1 MNNFLDFISNDVE
14 VKKTFLS
21 SLPTKTKTN
30 IKKYNS
36 SIDEFVNKYT
46 SYRESVFNYI
56 KAKKRALSVPEVKK
70 DFDSVNKKIEILEK
84 GRNILNPLNTSY
96 EKMGFDNL
104 LYRMSNYY
112 VFNFDSIDNLINEF
126 IDKFVSAGIKLDS
139 KDFKYNY
146 YVHKY
151 MDVFL
156 KVRKG
161 EKNQDDLNVT
171 FEEIYWVNPDI
182 ISHIEINF
190 RKLIKKNMRKF
201 DSYISKI
208 KKEYVKENG
217 ISTYSA
223 CIEKLKSAYL
233 EKEKLNNEDVSDIVE
248 KAVNKEFDIS
258 QYLESSKFRKSA
270 YSSFLS
276 ENVDINDKDNMKT
289 ICSILNKLYFN
300 LEEYEGYLSI
310 LPIIDSFKKDYED
323 IKDKKNSNSVELK
336 NIQTSI
342 KKEEASLA
350 IINFKISRGN
360 KDKNL
365 KMESINITKRLRDL
379 YRKYDDE
386 FFKSRV
392 LSVLNSNM
400 TVSDVL
406 ELFLSFDYFKKL
418 TIQKVYEL
426 NDYDEVIKQSN
437 IYDEF
442 AKNPTNLIVK
452 GLPVFED
459 NNIPRIIANKYK
471 LNNILINE
479 DDLTPDNLD
488 ALKNKIS
495 LITRINKI
503 NESDTTVEKIWF
515 IVNANKIIEKMKA
528 N

>member
-1 MNNFLDFISNDVE
+1 MRNFLDFISNDVE

-30 IKKYNS
+30 VKKYNS
-36 SIDEFVNKYT
+36 SIDEFIEKYT

-56 KAKKRALSVPEVKK
+56 KAKKKSLNIPEEKK
-70 DFDSVNKKIEILEK
+70 DFEKVNKKIENLEK
-84 GRNILNPLNTSY
+84 GRTILNPLNTSY
-96 EKMGFDNL
+96 EKMGFDDL

-112 VFNFDSIDNLINEF
+112 VFNFESVDSLINEF
-126 IDKFVSAGIKLDS
+126 IDKFALAGINLDS
-139 KDFKYNY
+139 SDFKYNY
-146 YVHKY
+146 YVYRY

-156 KVRKG
+156 SVRAGVKT
-161 EKNQDDLNVT
+161 QDDLNST

-201 DSYISKI
+201 ESYINKI
-208 KKEYVKENG
+208 KKDYIKEND
-217 ISTYSA
+217 ISTYSK
-223 CIEKLKSAYL
+223 CIEELKSAYL
-233 EKEKLNNEDVSDIVE
+233 EKEKLNDEDVSDIVE

-276 ENVDINDKDNMKT
+276 ESVDINDKENMKV
-289 ICSILNKLYFN
+289 ICSLLNKLSFN
-300 LEEYEGYLSI
+300 LEEYEGYLNI
-310 LPIIDSFKKDYED
+310 LPIIDSFRKEYEEM
-323 IKDKKNSNSVELK
+323 KDKKNNNSSELRS
-336 NIQTSI
+336 IGSQI
-342 KKEEASLA
+342 KKEEKSLA
-350 IINFKISRGN
+350 KINFKISRGN

-365 KMESINITKRLRDL
+365 KMESINITQKLRDL

-392 LSVLNSNM
+392 LSVLNPNM

-406 ELFLSFDYFKKL
+406 ELFLSFDYFKKI
-418 TIQKVYEL
+418 TIQKVYEI
-426 NDYDEVIKQSN
+426 NNYNEVIKQSN
-437 IYDEF
+437 VYDEF

-452 GLPVFED
+452 GLPVFEH

-471 LNNILINE
+471 LNNLLITE
-479 DDLTPDNLD
+479 DDITPDNLST
-488 ALKNKIS
+488 LKNKIA

-503 NESDTTVEKIWF
+503 NNSNTTVEKIWF

-528 N
+528 E